1 MKRATK
7 RDIIRRMNRILNT
20 EWPKIH
26 TLAKAE
32 DCDKAV
38 PPYFVVEVLEKPA
51 KKELNLW
58 FYDYTVIVT
67 YNPKVF
73 DQRKQLDMADR
84 IEELVGMIFSANG
97 RNLTVEEWESEFL
110 DIKLTQCRFR
120 LRETVNAVK
129 AEVEPLM
136 EDLDA
141 QIKGGTNE

>member
-7 RDIIRRMNRILNT
+7 RDIIHRMNRILNT

-38 PPYFVVEVLEKPA
+38 PPYFVVEVNEKPA

-73 DQRKQLDMADR
+73 DQRKQLDVADR
-84 IEELVGMIFSANG
+84 IEELVGMVFSANG

-110 DIKLTQCRFR
+110 DTKLTQCRFR
-120 LRETVNAVK
+120 LRETVNAVR

-136 EDLDA
+136 EDLDVT
-141 QIKGGTNE
+141 IKGGSNE

>member
-7 RDIIRRMNRILNT
+7 RDIIRRMNEILNA

-38 PPYFVVEVLEKPA
+38 PPYFVVEVREHPA
-51 KKELNLW
+51 KKERNLW

-84 IEELVGMIFSANG
+84 IEELVGMIFSVNG
-97 RNLTVEEWESEFL
+97 RNLTVEDWESEFL

-120 LRETVNAVK
+120 LRETVNTVK

-136 EDLDA
+136 ENLDMIYKEKEA
-141 QIKGGTNE
+141 

>member
-7 RDIIRRMNRILNT
+7 RDIIRRMNGILNA

-84 IEELVGMIFSANG
+84 IEELVGMVFSANG

-110 DIKLTQCRFR
+110 DTKLTQCRFR
-120 LRETVNAVK
+120 LRETVNAVR

-136 EDLDA
+136 EDLDVT
-141 QIKGGTNE
+141 IKGGSNE